1 MIAAMETQTSSAGFA
16 GLRVLSLESRRAP
29 EMTKL
34 IATYEG
40 DAQVAPSMREVPL
53 QSNTEAQEFTRALLA
68 GHFDIVILLTGVGT
82 RALTRVAETVCP
94 REEFIAALKRLP
106 VVARGPKPLA
116 VLREMGV
123 PAAVAVP
130 EPNTWREL
138 LAALDENRDA
148 LSLNGKRVAVQ
159 EYGASNTE
167 LLAGLAER
175 GADVTRVP
183 VYEWALPEDIGPLR
197 GAVQSIADGTVD
209 VALFT
214 TSVQVVHLFKVAAE
228 LNLEEKVRRA
238 FSKILVGSIGP
249 VTSEELREHGIP
261 ADFEPSH
268 PKMGFLVN
276 ELAQRSKA
284 LLERK
289 RAAAAHQSAG

>member
-1 MIAAMETQTSSAGFA
+1 MITAMDTRPSSTGFA

-29 EMTKL
+29 EMAKL

-40 DAQVAPSMREVPL
+40 EAQVAPSMREVPL
-53 QSNTEAQEFTRALLA
+53 ESNTEAQEFTRGLLA
-68 GHFDIVILLTGVGT
+68 GRFDIVILLTGVGT
-82 RALTRVAETVCP
+82 RALTRVAEMVCP
-94 REEFIAALKRLP
+94 REEFITALKRLP

-116 VLREMGV
+116 VLREIDV
-123 PAAVAVP
+123 PAALAVP

-138 LAALDENRDA
+138 LAALDEKKDA
-148 LSLNGKRVAVQ
+148 LPLKGKRVAVQ
-159 EYGASNTE
+159 EYGASNAE

-183 VYEWALPEDIGPLR
+183 VYEWALPEDTGPLR
-197 GAVQSIADGTVD
+197 DAVQSIAGGTVD

-214 TSVQVVHLFKVAAE
+214 TSVQIVHLFKIAEE
-228 LNLEEKVRRA
+228 LNLEEKVRQA
-238 FSKILVGSIGP
+238 FSNILVGSIGP

-289 RAAAAHQSAG
+289 RAGAASQSAG

>member
-1 MIAAMETQTSSAGFA
+1 VFPSTSGH
-16 GLRVLSLESRRAP
+16 SRKTP
-29 EMTKL
+29 
-34 IATYEG
+34 
-40 DAQVAPSMREVPL
+40 
-53 QSNTEAQEFTRALLA
+53 
-68 GHFDIVILLTGVGT
+68 
-82 RALTRVAETVCP
+82 
-94 REEFIAALKRLP
+94 
-106 VVARGPKPLA
+106 AR
-116 VLREMGV
+116 
-123 PAAVAVP
+123 
-130 EPNTWREL
+130 
-138 LAALDENRDA
+138 
-148 LSLNGKRVAVQ
+148 S
-159 EYGASNTE
+159 
-167 LLAGLAER
+167 
-175 GADVTRVP
+175 
-183 VYEWALPEDIGPLR
+183 
-197 GAVQSIADGTVD
+197 AVQSIADGTVD

>member
-1 MIAAMETQTSSAGFA
+1 
-16 GLRVLSLESRRAP
+16 
-29 EMTKL
+29 L
-34 IATYEG
+34 IGTYEG
-40 DAQVAPSMREVPL
+40 VARVAPSMREVPL
-53 QSNTEAQEFTRALLA
+53 ESNAEAQEFTRALLK

-94 REEFIAALKRLP
+94 REEFIAALKRLS

-116 VLREMGV
+116 VLREMDV

-138 LAALDENRDA
+138 LAALAEKANA
-148 LSLNGKRVAVQ
+148 LPLKGKRIAVQ
-159 EYGASNTE
+159 EYGASNAD

-175 GADVTRVP
+175 GANVTRVP
-183 VYEWALPEDIGPLR
+183 VYEWALPEDTGPLR
-197 GAVQSIADGTVD
+197 DAVHSIAAGAVD

-214 TSVQVVHLFKVAAE
+214 TSIQVVHLFKIAAE
-228 LNLEEKVRRA
+228 LKLEEEVRRA
-238 FSKILVGSIGP
+238 FGRILVGSIGP
-249 VTSEELREHGIP
+249 VTSDELREHGIP

-276 ELAQRSKA
+276 ELAQRSKD

-289 RAAAAHQSAG
+289 RAGAAPQSAG

>member
-29 EMTKL
+29 EMAKL

-68 GHFDIVILLTGVGT
+68 GNFDIVILLTGVGT

-94 REEFIAALKRLP
+94 REEFIAALNRLP

-138 LAALDENRDA
+138 LAALDEKKDA

-183 VYEWALPEDIGPLR
+183 VYEWALPEDTGPLR
-197 GAVQSIADGTVD
+197 GAVQSIAGGTVD

-214 TSVQVVHLFKVAAE
+214 TSVQVVHLFKIAAE

-284 LLERK
+284 LLEGK